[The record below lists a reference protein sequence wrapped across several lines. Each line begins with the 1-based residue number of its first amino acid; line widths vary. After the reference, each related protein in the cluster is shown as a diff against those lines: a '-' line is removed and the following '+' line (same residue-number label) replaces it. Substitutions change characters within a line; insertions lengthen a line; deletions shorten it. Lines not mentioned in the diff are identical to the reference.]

1 MFNDQPIELGVSTF
15 QVEAQIFTK
24 PNNVQN
30 NKQIRMTQEK
40 IESGLVTVQVT
51 AILQEESAFIS
62 DDVVFRRIQVKQD
75 IIEINHE
82 KVAPTNAGHQII
94 DMFACDSFIKW
105 SVDPDAGLPPPFYK
119 GKLYISYLHSRL
131 CSLFFFFFFFFF
143 YR

>member
-51 AILQEESAFIS
+51 AILQEESAFIN

-82 KVAPTNAGHQII
+82 KVASTNAGHQII
-94 DMFACDSFIKW
+94 DMFACGSFIKW
-105 SVDPDAGLPPPFYK
+105 SVDPDADLPPPFYK
-119 GKLYISYLHSRL
+119 GKLYTSYLYSRL
-131 CSLFFFFFFFFF
+131 CSLFFF
-143 YR
+143 YI